1 MSSFV
6 SNGIYAF
13 IKLSGGYNWNKT
25 SSQDAFIS
33 SEDKEDSVT
42 NNTQIFICKY
52 MKPWCNSLELL
63 QSWIK
68 IDTKSN
74 ESGNQKGIVIIC
86 LAFTYLRY

>member
-1 MSSFV
+1 MSSLV

-68 IDTKSN
+68 DWHEK
-74 ESGNQKGIVIIC
+74 
-86 LAFTYLRY
+86 